1 MSADAYEEINLK
13 GIRVLV
19 VDDDEAVRLLAQ
31 RILMA
36 RNAAVDVADNGR
48 MALQIL
54 LRQDFD
60 VVLVDLR
67 MQEMNGIAFI
77 QEARN
82 IWPWLGFIIMTGFM
96 DDVSSDMS
104 SRLGI
109 RNVLE
114 KPIRPARLSQAV
126 LDEYRERRA
135 GMGAMGPGLEQQQR
149 QLRMLGRLGETALA
163 AGTFVEAL
171 RELSDGLGELMSCD
185 VAGLFGFSEGQNI
198 IVFSVQNEVSQSFLN
213 SACEEIL
220 ARYEALS
227 GRKIDPLS
235 LRIQTEGVPPT
246 PGGPSVPGRL
256 QAIPLLVHNEV
267 QGILLLAT
275 ADPGKLAKVD
285 IAFVYQIANV
295 LSSILSAVTQ
305 IRQMAAHDSLTGL
318 FNRAYFE
325 EQAERA
331 WQMARRHGYHMAV
344 AIMDLDNFKTINDS
358 HGHLI
363 GDRVLCEFAEI
374 VKRVARTSD
383 IVARYG
389 GDEFVVLFPQT
400 DLPFAVMLGNRIRKA
415 VEDHVFCSDSL
426 QLKINTSV
434 GLATSHDISPTDA
447 SSEMLR
453 LADVALYAVK
463 REGRNAVRMW
473 AAGQSMQ
480 GQPETVEDP
489 VADETSGARSHVPGV
504 LVVDD
509 DPAIVKV
516 LSIMLLQAGYHVDT
530 ALSAREAIEKARLNP
545 GVHDVLL
552 TDLSLPESSGLEIMS
567 ILNKNDPFLMSVVI
581 TGYATKESAIAS
593 LRQGA
598 FDFIEKPVMPEKL
611 WAIMEK
617 AIDHRRL
624 RMENERYRLRL
635 EEMVCQKSATLMD
648 TLEQLKESHDFTL
661 QALAGLLD
669 VREHNTGRHSV
680 RVKDL
685 SLVLGRAMGLSG
697 KDIETLSYGALLHD
711 IGKIAVPDNI
721 LLKPG
726 PLTEDEWKLMK
737 THSEIGYRILSANRY
752 LKDVSELVYA
762 HQERYDGKGY
772 PRGLKGDEICLGAR
786 VFGVIDA
793 YDAMRSTRPYRK
805 SMSPEAAVRE
815 LEAGRGTHFDPVV
828 VDVFLRHQAEI
839 EAVGAWS
846 APLVSPKP

>member
-1 MSADAYEEINLK
+1 MSADAYEEINLT

-36 RNAAVDVADNGR
+36 RSAAVEVADNGR

-96 DDVSSDMS
+96 DDVSNEMS
-104 SRLGI
+104 TRLGI
-109 RNVLE
+109 RNILE
-114 KPIRPARLSQAV
+114 KPIRPARLSQTV

-163 AGTFVEAL
+163 ASTFVEAL

-185 VAGLFGFSEGQNI
+185 VAGLFGFSEGQKI
-198 IVFSVQNEVSQSFLN
+198 IVLSVQTEVTQAFIN
-213 SACEEIL
+213 SACDEIL
-220 ARYEALS
+220 GRYEALS
-227 GRKIDPLS
+227 GQKIDPSS
-235 LRIQTEGVPPT
+235 LRIQMDGVPPN
-246 PGGPSVPGRL
+246 PGGAAVPGRL
-256 QAIPLLVHNEV
+256 LAIPLLVHNEV

-275 ADPGKLAKVD
+275 ADAGKLAKVD

-318 FNRAYFE
+318 FNRAYFD

-344 AIMDLDNFKTINDS
+344 AIMDLDNFKTINDT
-358 HGHLI
+358 HGHLV

-374 VKRVARTSD
+374 IKRVARTSD

-415 VEDHVFCSDSL
+415 VEDHVFCADTL
-426 QLKINTSV
+426 RLNVNTSV

-463 REGRNAVRMW
+463 REGRNKVRMW

-480 GQPETVEDP
+480 GEPPVLEVRTEED
-489 VADETSGARSHVPGV
+489 ALTASAHVPGV

-509 DPAIVKV
+509 DPVILKL
-516 LSIMLLQAGYHVDT
+516 LSALLQKAGYHVDT
-530 ALSAREAIEKARLNP
+530 AMSAAEAIEQARLNP
-545 GVHDVLL
+545 GVYDVLL
-552 TDLSLPESSGLEIMS
+552 TDLSLPESSGLEIMAE
-567 ILNKNDPFLMSVVI
+567 LHKNDPFLIAVVI

-598 FDFIEKPVMPEKL
+598 FDFVEKPVMTEKL
-611 WAIMEK
+611 LAILEK
-617 AIDHRRL
+617 AIDHRHL
-624 RMENERYRLRL
+624 RIENERYRLRL
-635 EEMVCQKSATLMD
+635 EEMVSQKSAKLLETLD
-648 TLEQLKESHDFTL
+648 QLKESHDFTL

-669 VREHNTGRHSV
+669 VREHNTGKHSV
-680 RVKDL
+680 RVKEL
-685 SLVLGRAMGLSG
+685 SLVLGRAMGLSAE
-697 KDIETLSYGALLHD
+697 DIETLGYGALMHD

-726 PLTEDEWKLMK
+726 PLTPEEWTLMK
-737 THSEIGYRILSANRY
+737 THSEIGYRILSSNRY
-752 LKDVSELVYA
+752 LKDVAELVYA

-772 PRGLKGDEICLGAR
+772 PRGLKGEEICLGAR
-786 VFGVIDA
+786 VFAVIDA
-793 YDAMRSTRPYRK
+793 YDAMRSTRPYRE
-805 SMSPEAAVRE
+805 SMSPEAALKE
-815 LEAGRGTHFDPVV
+815 LVVGRGTHFDPVV
-828 VDVFLRHQAEI
+828 VDVFIRHQAEI

-846 APLVSPKP
+846 APRVSPKP